1 MLALLDVNALIAR
14 SDPAHQFHGKIRNWF
29 SAEGHVEL
37 ATSAI
42 TENGFL
48 RIYGHPNYPGGSGS
62 PAAAA
67 AYLAVMRALP
77 GHRFL
82 AEDFSILS
90 KDIDIQSATSAQL
103 TDLYLLALAV
113 KHGAKFVTLDTQID
127 PAKVRG
133 GPQALIMVPV

>member
-14 SDPAHQFHGKIRNWF
+14 SDPAHQFHRKIRDWF
-29 SAEGHVEL
+29 SATGHVEL

-48 RIYGHPNYPGGSGS
+48 RIYGHPNYPGSPGS

-67 AYLAVMRALP
+67 AFLAVMRDLP

-90 KDIDIQSATSAQL
+90 NDIEIHSATPSQL

-113 KHGAKFVTLDTQID
+113 KNGAKFVTLDTQID
-127 PAKVRG
+127 PEKVRG
-133 GPQALIMVPV
+133 GTQALVVVPT